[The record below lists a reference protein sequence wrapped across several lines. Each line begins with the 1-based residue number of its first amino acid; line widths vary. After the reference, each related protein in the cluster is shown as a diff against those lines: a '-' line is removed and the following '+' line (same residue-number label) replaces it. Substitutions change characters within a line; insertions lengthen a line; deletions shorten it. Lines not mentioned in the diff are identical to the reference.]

1 MTSPQQTFSV
11 SKKPQ
16 KRILSGMFVAVNL
29 LLLTGC
35 QGYGE
40 PLTISNTYFE
50 NLYSVKEWNGKII
63 QNKIPFNK
71 EITLFGKVYV
81 PVNVNPNYFTEN
93 YYQKDNMCY
102 LFSYTTEDL
111 VSMKEQAGFDKK
123 SDDAIFMIKKNG
135 ITVISRAEYEKLK
148 PTFKPHPY
156 DASLCKPAPKT
167 ERKQI

>member
-1 MTSPQQTFSV
+1 MINQQQTFPAL
-11 SKKPQ
+11 KKTQ
-16 KRILSGMFVAVNL
+16 KQILSGMFVAVNL
-29 LLLTGC
+29 LFLAGC
-35 QGYGE
+35 KSYGE
-40 PLTISNTYFE
+40 ALTISNAYFE

-71 EITLFGKVYV
+71 EITLYGKVYV
-81 PVNVNPNYFTEN
+81 PVNVNPNYFIEN

-111 VSMKEQAGFDKK
+111 VSMKEQAGFDKE
-123 SDDAIFMIKKNG
+123 SDDAVFIIRKNG

-156 DASLCKPAPKT
+156 DASLCKPKPQK
-167 ERKQI
+167 

>member
-1 MTSPQQTFSV
+1 M
-11 SKKPQ
+11 KK
-16 KRILSGMFVAVNL
+16 IMYFL

-50 NLYSVKEWNGKII
+50 NLYSVKKWNGEII

-71 EITLFGKVYV
+71 EITLYGKVYV
-81 PVNVNPNYFTEN
+81 PVNVNPNYFIEN

-111 VSMKEQAGFDKK
+111 VSMKEQAGFDKE
-123 SDDAIFMIKKNG
+123 SDDAVFIIRKNG

-156 DASLCKPAPKT
+156 DASLCRPAPK
-167 ERKQI
+167 E